1 MATIT
6 FDTVKLVKKLRG
18 AGFNEEQA
26 EAVAEA
32 LKEAHQTGVEDL
44 ATKHDLKELEL
55 KVMAEINLLKW
66 MMGFVLV
73 GIVSLVLKAFF
84 I

>member
-6 FDTVKLVKKLRG
+6 FDTLKLVKKLRG